1 MKAVLRGKFV
11 VVNNCI
17 KKEEEQ
23 EKEGAQINNFTPKE
37 LEEKQQTKYVMA
49 TTFAGRGVPLCTALG
64 EILS

>member
-1 MKAVLRGKFV
+1 MKAVLRGKFM
-11 VVNNCI
+11 VVNTCI
-17 KKEEEQ
+17 KKEEE

-49 TTFAGRGVPLCTALG
+49 TTFAGRGIPLCTALG

>member
-1 MKAVLRGKFV
+1 M
-11 VVNNCI
+11 VVNTCI
-17 KKEEEQ
+17 KKEE

-49 TTFAGRGVPLCTALG
+49 TTFAGRGIPLCTALG

>member
-11 VVNNCI
+11 VVNTCI

-37 LEEKQQTKYVMA
+37 LEEKQQMLL
-49 TTFAGRGVPLCTALG
+49 PLR
-64 EILS
+64 I